1 MSLANPDE
9 ARELLNEWMVQPK
22 QFLFGIDQAV
32 YNTVLAMITPML
44 RDGDSSKEPAQAHV
58 YLLDKPG
65 RGKTALLKYLSA
77 GIDAKLGR
85 IDGRPDMMPSDL
97 TGREDVDRVTGI
109 RTLLKGPIHS
119 NIVFFDEITRTPA
132 KGQAIMLGAMEG
144 SEVMMNITDLEN
156 RRIDSR
162 AFSLY
167 PISDNPDEKDL
178 YFIVMATANPIEF
191 VGTYELSEAQ
201 KERFTYSFRMGMPS
215 PEDEMK
221 IRAKN
226 LVNKKVKVVM
236 SLRDLLDI
244 SIMVS
249 HIELSD
255 QADNLI
261 QRFQMNSR
269 PYAQDL
275 EEYKKIM
282 PRHASSALVDFV
294 NMYVANGC
302 SPRRNLHMEAAAKAW
317 AFMRGEN
324 ELATADDVKA
334 IASMTMEHVILLQPK
349 SLGDNVTP
357 RTVVQRII
365 DETEAVV
372 G

>member
-1 MSLANPDE
+1 MSLTNPND
-9 ARELLNEWMVQPK
+9 ARELLNEWMMQPK

-44 RDGDSSKEPAQAHV
+44 RDGDISKEPAQAHV

-77 GIDAKLGR
+77 GIKSKLGR
-85 IDGRPDMMPSDL
+85 INGRPDMMPSDL

-132 KGQAIMLGAMEG
+132 KGQAIMLGAMEEG
-144 SEVMMNITDLEN
+144 EVMMNITNLEE
-156 RRIDSR
+156 RRIDSKS
-162 AFSLY
+162 FSLY
-167 PISDNPDEKDL
+167 PISENKDERDL
-178 YFIVMATANPIEF
+178 YFIVMATANPIEY

-201 KERFTYSFRMGMPS
+201 KERFTYSFRTGMPS

-221 IRAKN
+221 IRSKN
-226 LVNKKVKVVM
+226 IINKKVQVVM
-236 SLRDLLDI
+236 GLRDLLDI
-244 SIMVS
+244 SLMVRQ
-249 HIELSD
+249 IELSP
-255 QADNLI
+255 QADHLI
-261 QRFQMNSR
+261 ERFQMNSR
-269 PYAQDL
+269 PYSQDI
-275 EEYKKIM
+275 EEYGKIT
-282 PRHASSALVDFV
+282 PRYASSELIEYV
-294 NMYVANGC
+294 NTYVSHGC

-324 ELATADDVKA
+324 ELATTDDVKA
-334 IASMTMEHVILLQPK
+334 VAMMTMEHVLLLQPK
-349 SLGDNVTP
+349 SLGDQVTP
-357 RTVVQRII
+357 RTVVKRIV
-365 DETEAVV
+365 DETSAVT